1 MIHLLLKRHYFSEP
15 IVTGARRNSK
25 RVARFPN
32 CFAFNKNEAV
42 EFRLFRLGRMVDST
56 SETAVYDEVSLAP
69 WIHATPSSCAGTVS
83 SPALSFSPAKD
94 ARWIANRGSDA
105 ISRED
110 KIEQR
115 V

>member
-1 MIHLLLKRHYFSEP
+1 VIHLLPKRHHFPEP
-15 IVTGARRNSK
+15 VISGARRKSK

-32 CFAFNKNEAV
+32 CFTFNKNEAM
-42 EFRLFRLGRMVDST
+42 ECRLLRLGRMVDST
-56 SETAVYDEVSLAP
+56 SETAVYDEVSLAR
-69 WIHATPSSCAGTVS
+69 WIHATPASCAGTVS
-83 SPALSFSPAKD
+83 APALSFSPAKD
-94 ARWIANRGSDA
+94 ARWIANSGSDA

>member
-1 MIHLLLKRHYFSEP
+1 VIHLLPKRHHFSEP
-15 IVTGARRNSK
+15 VVTGARRKSK

-32 CFAFNKNEAV
+32 CFAFDKNEAV
-42 EFRLFRLGRMVDST
+42 KFRLRLGRMVDST

-69 WIHATPSSCAGTVS
+69 WIHASPSSCAGTVS
-83 SPALSFSPAKD
+83 SPAWSFSLAKD